1 MTLPQGHR
9 DTERGK
15 RKGGGTG
22 RSSANW
28 AWYPHPY
35 ILTSFRLFLSPSLRL
50 RVSVSPWLKLLAFV
64 GLALCA
70 NVFPSGCRKASEK
83 PPDVLIEHKIAPDPP
98 RTGLA
103 TITIKLADSAGKPI
117 NGARINLE
125 GNMSHPGMR
134 PVFSEAREVGSGRYE
149 AALEFTMRGDWF
161 ILFHITLPDGQKLQR
176 QIDVKGV
183 QSG

>member
-1 MTLPQGHR
+1 MTLSQKHR
-9 DTERGK
+9 DTESDKGTRGQGD
-15 RKGGGTG
+15 KGT
-22 RSSANW
+22 RQFFS
-28 AWYPHPY
+28 PC
-35 ILTSFRLFLSPSLRL
+35 LLFSLSPCLPSSGSL
-50 RVSVSPWLKLLAFV
+50 WLKHLVFM

-70 NVFPSGCRKASEK
+70 CLFLGGCHKTSET
-83 PPDVLIEHKIAPDPP
+83 PTDIVIEHKIAPDPP
-98 RTGLA
+98 RTGSA
-103 TITIKLADSAGKPI
+103 TVTLKLADSAGKPI
-117 NGARINLE
+117 NGARVNLE

-161 ILFHITLPDGQKLQR
+161 ILFHITLPDGRKLEK

>member
-1 MTLPQGHR
+1 MTLPQRHR
-9 DTERGK
+9 DGETERRRDG
-15 RKGGGTG
+15 
-22 RSSANW
+22 AQE
-28 AWYPHPY
+28 
-35 ILTSFRLFLSPSLRL
+35 FPSLL
-50 RVSVSPWLKLLAFV
+50 PSVPPSLHLCASVALWPKLLVFM

-70 NVFPSGCRKASEK
+70 SLFQSGCHKTSET
-83 PPDVLIEHKIAPDPP
+83 PTDIVFEHEIAPSPP
-98 RTGLA
+98 RTGSA
-103 TITIKLADSAGKPI
+103 TITLKLADSAGKPI

-134 PVFSEAREVGSGRYE
+134 PVFSEAREAEPGRYK

-161 ILFHITLPDGQKLQR
+161 ILFHITLPDGRKLEK